1 MLMDVRTTVT
11 LEKDVAA
18 AVERLRRERGLG
30 LSAAVND
37 LIRIGLAFRQAKPER
52 FVQKTYDMG
61 PELIDVTNVAEALA
75 QAEGEDW
82 RS

>member
-1 MLMDVRTTVT
+1 MRTTVT

-18 AVERLRRERGLG
+18 AIERLRRERGLG

-37 LIRIGLAFRQAKPER
+37 LIRVGLALRQAKPEP
-52 FVQKTYDMG
+52 FVQKTYELG
-61 PELIDVTNVAEALA
+61 PELIDVTNVADALA

>member
-82 RS
+82 RA

>member
-1 MLMDVRTTVT
+1 MRTTVT

-18 AVERLRRERGLG
+18 AIERLRRERGLG

-37 LIRIGLAFRQAKPER
+37 LIRIGLALRQAKPER